1 MNSLHHPRC
10 KIRTQ
15 LSEVLLTLT
24 DFLPDQMTRKATE
37 HFSHLVCLP
46 LVCQLF
52 SFPDQREHRSGEKG
66 RRGMGC
72 YGKQEGF
79 FFTGSHQMHME
90 NYSTSKHCGI
100 PFRPQERSNGRRIQ
114 YICHFGIWCTQKTV
128 QWGYCYFVFFLY
140 FHKRSILYIIFKCNI
155 LIKMTTCLFA
165 Y

>member
-1 MNSLHHPRC
+1 MNSLHHPCC
-10 KIRTQ
+10 KFRTQ

-37 HFSHLVCLP
+37 HFSHLVCLV

-52 SFPDQREHRSGEKG
+52 FFSRPEGTREWREGEERDG
-66 RRGMGC
+66 VLWQTSRV
-72 YGKQEGF
+72 
-79 FFTGSHQMHME
+79 FFTCSHQMPME

-100 PFRPQERSNGRRIQ
+100 PFRPQERSNSMRI
-114 YICHFGIWCTQKTV
+114 YLPFWDLMYAKTV

-140 FHKRSILYIIFKCNI
+140 FHKGSILYIIFKCNI
-155 LIKMTTCLFA
+155 FVKMTTCLFA